1 MKKISNIHEQ
11 EILNDFLE
19 ILPQNLDKE
28 TNKVIEEYIGMLMKN
43 ITLFEEFEGI
53 SDETLDIII
62 RTLINN
68 FKLLVGLLIKNN
80 GNE

>member
-28 TNKVIEEYIGMLMKN
+28 TNKVIEEYIWMLMKN
-43 ITLFEEFEGI
+43 ITLFEEFEWI

-68 FKLLVGLLIKNN
+68 FKLLVWLLIKNN
-80 GNE
+80 WNE